1 MKCPFIRLLN
11 LQYHSPQVLSGQMD
25 TGCIINAPPSHGAL
39 QFIKNTHTHTENSRG
54 GGSMFILAD
63 EETGSKEVSNSA
75 KIPQLRK
82 SPVHQSKAFYQ

>member
-1 MKCPFIRLLN
+1 MKCLFMRLLN
-11 LQYHSPQVLSGQMD
+11 LQHHSPQVLSGQMD
-25 TGCIINAPPSHGAL
+25 TGCIINAPPSRGAL
-39 QFIKNTHTHTENSRG
+39 QFIKKTHTENSMA

-63 EETGSKEVSNSA
+63 EERLKEASNSA